1 MAFFQL
7 VMKACKLEE
16 ARVAY
21 HDEKL
26 QSIEMSKGT
35 KPHYT
40 LSQKIRMKKIMLKM
54 LIMKFVKKLICWHEN
69 LWCRRMIIL
78 LKTNGTF
85 ENFLLKSF
93 IGFFGGVL
101 LTYMLFIFFIFQLNF
116 TLFTATMFSSLFGI
130 ILTIGLAFSYFIR
143 CIVFLLLPQFFSK
156 RGRQALMAYAFILTF
171 TGPTKNTLHNIEV
184 LSESLTC
191 GQEELKETISTI
203 RDLIKQPFYALRD
216 AIAKVLLTIKEVVKK
231 IENTMLAIKR
241 IVLSIL
247 RVIKSVFDWLGSIV
261 SICNKKIG
269 TPFERCEKVFEG
281 AVADCH
287 AKLGPFFGGLCNLT
301 YLVSSLC
308 YLIKKFSSHMKA
320 IFYVKVDFTHS
331 FHFETNQSKSYE
343 NVAIDIVKEIK
354 TKAENVNKIFNW
366 MNLIMSVFILFTL
379 FRVLRYHH
387 KWLTSDRYNNKYL
400 TKYFRYIDLMRAKN
414 DKETVL
420 PLNRRERKKYIPLTS
435 CSLIRVERNKLLR
448 SAIFLGLTTLKLCI
462 HISVDYSLY
471 WILDLINYY
480 GRLQTKAPQQANS
493 VGIHVSGSGYLAELY
508 RSITRAFSLDNF
520 NNEIDTL
527 SCLPD
532 PLPPDYDRYTQIA
545 VIIISCWIMAIFE
558 PYGLRLRQV
567 VMGWYYPDRAKQRAV
582 YLYNQIIRLRG
593 NFLKFARRQLRRKYG
608 MTNDD
613 NNIEKVTCKDRLLAF
628 CPKLNICFSQK
639 DKICLLCG
647 SVEKEHSPHIKCP
660 NPTCI
665 GLFCIECF
673 ADLQNICTICRTPME
688 YGDLSDISE
697 EKDSSDDDM
706 ETIVG
711 EQGEYLNRIKSKIEH
726 FNNRQ
731 RNRDDIFHAS
741 LRGGADASMNNF
753 TCNNYQESEFSFLS
767 TYLSSTLESLTQP
780 NEKIAKHSHEIEE
793 QALLLKQKV
802 MTKHQSYYS
811 KSPEKCEQIIH
822 SSTSTEFLS
831 NQQII
836 TISDDSDSDF
846 EMNEYY
852 HRDDNIN
859 LINFNCE
866 HGEDV
871 HKNQCITKNPF
882 SHESIECYEIN
893 ERNQMQLRPLFNVSQ
908 TTTTTTTTI
917 TTISSDSL
925 EASTNNSVSQLNSYE
940 QSSLSKQLHQD
951 LALIT
956 DENNDSQLSTD
967 SSINIDTECSSEKQ
981 RRQEVKKWYR
991 KKFEK
996 K

>member
-7 VMKACKLEE
+7 AMKAYKLEE
-16 ARVAY
+16 ARAAY

-40 LSQKIRMKKIMLKM
+40 LSQKIRIKKIMLKM
-54 LIMKFVKKLICWHEN
+54 FIMELLKKSICWHEN
-69 LWCRRMIIL
+69 SWCRRMIIL
-78 LKTNGTF
+78 LKTNGT
-85 ENFLLKSF
+85 
-93 IGFFGGVL
+93 
-101 LTYMLFIFFIFQLNF
+101 
-116 TLFTATMFSSLFGI
+116 
-130 ILTIGLAFSYFIR
+130 

-191 GQEELKETISTI
+191 GQEELKETISNI
-203 RDLIKQPFYALRD
+203 SDLIKQPFYSLRD
-216 AIAKVLLTIKEVVKK
+216 SIAKVLKTIKEIVKK

-247 RVIKSVFDWLGSIV
+247 RVIKSAFDWLGSVV
-261 SICNKKIG
+261 SICNKKVG

-301 YLVSSLC
+301 YLVSSFC
-308 YLIKKFSSHMKA
+308 YVVKPLDFICLLVSFVSDVIVTTIRKKIRKFSSHMKA

-343 NVAIDIVKEIK
+343 NVAIDIVNEIK
-354 TKAENVNKIFNW
+354 TKAENVNKVFNW
-366 MNLIMSVFILFTL
+366 MSLIMSFFILFIL
-379 FRVLRYHH
+379 LRVLRYHH

-420 PLNRRERKKYIPLTS
+420 PLNKREMKKYIPLTS
-435 CSLIRVERNKLLR
+435 FTLIRTERNKLLR
-448 SAIFLGLTTLKLCI
+448 SAIFLGLASLKLFI

-471 WILDLINYY
+471 WILDLIHYY
-480 GRLQTKAPQQANS
+480 GKLQTKVPQQANS
-493 VGIHVSGSGYLAELY
+493 VGIHVSGTGYLAELY
-508 RSITRAFSLDNF
+508 RSIARAFSIDNF
-520 NNEIDTL
+520 NQEIDTL

-545 VIIISCWIMAIFE
+545 VLILFCWIMAVFE

-608 MTNDD
+608 MTDED
-613 NNIEKVTCKDRLLAF
+613 NNIEKVSCKERLLAI

-639 DKICLLCG
+639 NKICLLCG
-647 SVEKEHSPHIKCP
+647 SIEEKEHSPHIKCP

-665 GLFCIECF
+665 GLFCVECF

-697 EKDSSDDDM
+697 EKDSSDDD
-706 ETIVG
+706 VG
-711 EQGEYLNRIKSKIEH
+711 EIIEEEQGIFMKWIKPKVEQSNSKKK
-726 FNNRQ
+726 
-731 RNRDDIFHAS
+731 NRDDVSIQIFHAS
-741 LRGGADASMNNF
+741 LRGGADAGMTNLI
-753 TCNNYQESEFSFLS
+753 CNNYEESEFSYLS
-767 TYLSSTLESLTQP
+767 SYLSSTIESRNQP
-780 NEKIAKHSHEIEE
+780 NEKIAKSSCGIGE
-793 QALLLKQKV
+793 QTLLLKQKS
-802 MTKHQSYYS
+802 MKKHESYYC
-811 KSPEKCEQIIH
+811 KLPEKCKQILH
-822 SSTSTEFLS
+822 SSICTELS
-831 NQQII
+831 SNLQTV
-836 TISDDSDSDF
+836 TISDDTDSDF
-846 EMNEYY
+846 EMNE
-852 HRDDNIN
+852 
-859 LINFNCE
+859 CE
-866 HGEDV
+866 DLY
-871 HKNQCITKNPF
+871 KNPF
-882 SHESIECYEIN
+882 SHEAIKCYDIN
-893 ERNQMQLRPLFNVSQ
+893 ERNQMQLQPRFNVSQ
-908 TTTTTTTTI
+908 YTQSTATTKTTTTTI
-917 TTISSDSL
+917 TTILTDSL
-925 EASTNNSVSQLNSYE
+925 EASTIDSDSQLSLKKR
-940 QSSLSKQLHQD
+940 SSLSKQIYEEINPNNFSALSRNYFSFSDHESNNQTCVIQD
-951 LALIT
+951 NLAIT
-956 DENNDSQLSTD
+956 MNKNNDSQSSYTD
-967 SSINIDTECSSEKQ
+967 LSINIDIESLSEKQ